1 MALKSFQINLNPF
14 FSILFQFDFNQDYAS
29 PSASVASSSQSTGTS
44 PTDHKSSTNT
54 STIQK
59 KPQHLP
65 TEANL
70 QLEILNEIKRANALA
85 DLERE
90 EANFLHKEMK
100 ELEQQRF
107 NLTQMFID
115 KSLSLQRQML
125 MCLQTNNDGHV
136 QHRETSPGFAVKRKR
151 QID

>member
-1 MALKSFQINLNPF
+1 M
-14 FSILFQFDFNQDYAS
+14 
-29 PSASVASSSQSTGTS
+29 ASSSQSTSTS
-44 PTDHKSSTNT
+44 RTDHKSSTNT

-59 KPQHLP
+59 KQHLP

-90 EANFLHKEMK
+90 ETNFLHREMK

-107 NLTQMFID
+107 NLTKMFMD
-115 KSLSLQRQML
+115 KSLSLQREML
-125 MCLQTNNDGHV
+125 RFLKTNNDTNG
-136 QHRETSPGFAVKRKR
+136 QQREPSPGFAVKRKR
-151 QID
+151 PIE